1 MLRLMSSAVFI
12 RPGYC
17 GVTWYIPR
25 TLQRTRKPLCFQ
37 HTWYR
42 FYDELEKGDILYRVT
57 RGKLTIFEVEK
68 VEETSFHG
76 DRCIVVDV
84 IDRITSNRF
93 SHMIFPTN
101 IKLMDYFATAYGI
114 YTTREEV
121 AVDFFKSQD
130 FFVYS
135 WLF

>member
-1 MLRLMSSAVFI
+1 MN
-12 RPGYC
+12 
-17 GVTWYIPR
+17 
-25 TLQRTRKPLCFQ
+25 
-37 HTWYR
+37 
-42 FYDELEKGDILYRVT
+42 DELEKGDILYYVT
-57 RGKLTIFEVEK
+57 RDKFTVFEVEK
-68 VEETSFHG
+68 VEETSDYK
-76 DRCIVVDV
+76 DRCIIVNV

-93 SHMIFPTN
+93 SHMIFPAN

-121 AVDFFKSQD
+121 AVDFFENQN